1 MSIRL
6 SDIVEALG
14 GELVGDGQVSIERL
28 APLDA
33 ARAGDLTF
41 LSSIKYRAK
50 LAQSQASCVIV
61 APRVRET
68 AVARGSCIVTP
79 DPYLY
84 YARVTQLWQQ
94 RHVPAPAAGIHPT
107 AFVDPSATVAASAT
121 IGPLAYVGARAV
133 IGEGVVI
140 GPQATVEAEAEVGE
154 GSQIKAR
161 AVLGA
166 RCRIGRRCVLN
177 PGAVV
182 GGDGFGFAPENG
194 EWVKIE
200 QLGIAWLGD
209 DVEIGV
215 NTCVDRGALG
225 DTVIEDGVKL
235 DNLIQVAHNVRIGKH
250 TAMAGCVGIAGSC
263 DIGAYC
269 TIGGAAM
276 LGGHIKIA
284 DRVNVSAGTL
294 VSRSILQPGTYT
306 AVFPLTENGTWRKNA
321 AALRHLSTLRDR
333 VKLLEQ
339 QAGLSAA
346 EADEDETD

>member
-6 SDIVEALG
+6 SVIVGELG
-14 GELVGDGQVSIERL
+14 GELVGDASLEIERL
-28 APLDA
+28 APLDVA
-33 ARAGDLTF
+33 QPGDLTF
-41 LSSIKYRAK
+41 LSSHKYRARLVDSK
-50 LAQSQASCVIV
+50 AGCVIV
-61 APRVRET
+61 SPRVRET
-68 AVARGSCIVTP
+68 AVARGTCIIVP

-84 YARVTQLWQQ
+84 YARVTQLWQR
-94 RHVPAPAAGIHPT
+94 RHQPPPAAGIHPSASVDET
-107 AFVDPSATVAASAT
+107 AVVAASAVV
-121 IGPLAYVGARAV
+121 GALAYVGPRAV
-133 IGEGVVI
+133 IGEGAVI
-140 GPQATVEAEAEVGE
+140 GPQATVEADAEVGAH
-154 GSQIKAR
+154 SQLKAR

-166 RCRIGRRCVLN
+166 RCRIGQRCVIN
-177 PGAVV
+177 QGAVV
-182 GGDGFGFAPENG
+182 GGDGFGFAPDNG

-209 DVEIGV
+209 DVEIGI

-235 DNLIQVAHNVRIGKH
+235 DNLIQVAHNVHIGRH

-294 VSRSILQPGTYT
+294 VSRSILQPGNYT
-306 AVFPLTENGTWRKNA
+306 GVFPFADNAVWRRNA

-333 VKLLEQ
+333 VRFLEQ
-339 QAGLSAA
+339 QAGIGSE
-346 EADEDETD
+346 EADAEPD